1 MKKDADNPLEPNL
14 NNELDID
21 ADPESQLVFI
31 MANVKLFGFKKTQT
45 NKKTFI
51 IPIGWLYSE
60 WYL

>member
-1 MKKDADNPLEPNL
+1 VKKDADNPLEPNL

-51 IPIGWLYSE
+51 IPIG
-60 WYL
+60 